1 MASDAVDTIVLNARR
16 VARAI
21 STPHPHLPHADDR
34 SEASILR
41 QVTPADGQW
50 REIARGVSGS
60 TLAHAPEW
68 YTVIRRAYGHDPLY
82 YAAEDET
89 GGRGMLPA
97 FVVRRPMFGTVVT
110 SMPFLD
116 SGGPCAS
123 STVLAGRLIEC
134 LISHAGR
141 LGARAV
147 EVRSTGRLPIAVDPA
162 MHKVTLVLDLDRDP
176 DRLWRHLDRDVR
188 SKVRRA
194 ERRGLSI
201 EFGGA
206 ENLIDFYDVLAR
218 RMRDLG
224 SPVHD
229 IAFLRAAAEEFGDR
243 ARIVLVRLG
252 PATVGGLMALA
263 FKDTL
268 VVPWVS
274 CLKEYFRLY
283 PNMLLYWETIRFAC
297 AEGFR
302 RFDFGRSTVQSGTY
316 HFKRQ
321 WGAREEPLFWYT
333 IPVRGRGRACPAVPA
348 SVTEAV
354 TKAWQRLPLRI
365 SRGLGPHIRK
375 YLTQ

>member
-1 MASDAVDTIVLNARR
+1 VTAAVA
-16 VARAI
+16 
-21 STPHPHLPHADDR
+21 
-34 SEASILR
+34 EC
-41 QVTPADGQW
+41 
-50 REIARGVSGS
+50 REIANEVGGS

-68 YTVIRRAYGHDPLY
+68 YAVIRRAYGHDPLY
-82 YAAEDET
+82 YTAEDET

-116 SGGPCAS
+116 GGGPCAS
-123 STVLAGRLIEC
+123 SPVLAGRLIEC
-134 LISHAGR
+134 LISQAAR

-147 EVRSTGRLPIAVDPA
+147 EVRCTGRLPIAVDPA
-162 MHKVTLVLDLDRDP
+162 MHKVTLGLDLDRDP
-176 DRLWRHLDRDVR
+176 DRLWCRLDRDVR
-188 SKVRRA
+188 NKVRRA
-194 ERRGLSI
+194 ERWGLSI
-201 EFGGA
+201 ESGGA
-206 ENLIDFYDVLAR
+206 ENLTDFYDVLAN

-252 PATVGGLMALA
+252 RTTVGGLMALA
-263 FKDTL
+263 CKDTL
-268 VVPWVS
+268 VVPWS
-274 CLKEYFRLY
+274 ACLKEYFRLR

-297 AEGFR
+297 AEGFG

-321 WGAREEPLFWYT
+321 WGAREEPLLWYT
-333 IPVRGRGRACPAVPA
+333 IPIGTRASPAVPGA
-348 SVTEAV
+348 AQTL
-354 TKAWQRLPLRI
+354 TKVWQRLPLALTR
-365 SRGLGPHIRK
+365 RLGPPIRK